1 MAQRIIGGSRT
12 RAPVSGSPLLFDDWV
27 KAKVVSH
34 SPFFL
39 NDSSLLFNFDL
50 TTQRLLA
57 TVDKQTEY
65 KISRKEFQ
73 QVTFYYGDLT
83 FTFEHVP
90 AINDKD
96 LFCEVV
102 KKEDKYSLYSL
113 MHSEIRGNA
122 YAESTVYYIVFPFPD
137 VHAVRLKTFD
147 MRLIRQAFG
156 LNPDRQKV
164 DAFFSQHATEEM
176 NGYLLKKLVEYLDE

>member
-1 MAQRIIGGSRT
+1 MILPSEPGVRVA
-12 RAPVSGSPLLFDDWV
+12 GSPLLFENWV

-34 SPFFL
+34 SPFFQ

-50 TTQRLLA
+50 VNQRLLA

-73 QVTFYYGDLT
+73 EVTFYYGDMT

-102 KKEDKYSLYSL
+102 KTEDKYSLYAL
-113 MHSEIRGNA
+113 MHSEIRGNS
-122 YAESTVYYIVFPFPD
+122 YAESTVYYLVFPFPD
-137 VHAVRLKTFD
+137 VHAVRLKTVD
-147 MRLIRQAFG
+147 MRVIRQAFG

-164 DAFFSQHATEEM
+164 DAFFSQHSTEEM
-176 NGYLLKKLVEYLDE
+176 NGYFLKKLVEYLDE